1 MRLNEE
7 RSIVDQVVEE
17 SDQHRMAAEAE
28 VTAAHERL
36 DDFLASP
43 EATTPEGAETIA
55 ELEAE
60 IKDCERVVW
69 EQTTSRDNALEAI
82 EISKAHGVG
91 L

>member
-7 RSIVDQVVEE
+7 RLIVDQVEE
-17 SDQHRMAAEAE
+17 SDQHRMAAQAE
-28 VTAAHERL
+28 VTAARERL

-60 IKDCERVVW
+60 IKDRERVVW

-82 EISKAHGVG
+82 EISKAHGAG

>member
-7 RSIVDQVVEE
+7 PLIVDQVEE
-17 SDQHRMAAEAE
+17 SDQHRMAAQAE
-28 VTAAHERL
+28 VTAARERL

-60 IKDCERVVW
+60 IKDRERVVW
-69 EQTTSRDNALEAI
+69 EQTTSRDNALEAT
-82 EISKAHGVG
+82 EISKAHGGG